1 MRVVLV
7 GLVAGACLAACG
19 GGGKSGPVTEPV
31 TYYKDVLPL
40 VSAHCGGCHAS
51 GGFAPFSLTSYD
63 EARGYAALA
72 AAATQSG
79 EMPPWPPAAGCG
91 DFADAR
97 TLSADEIAVF
107 AAWDQA
113 GAPAGDP
120 SARRGG
126 ADGGRRS
133 RPAQRHAGSGRVL
146 SAERGD
152 QRRLPL
158 LPGRSRPGVRAG
170 SVGFDVHPGNAGQR
184 APRAG
189 VRGAAGRGR
198 RRRRART
205 RPSRGSAG
213 RASPAAD
220 SGRAPMHRRRSAAGF
235 PARARLRS
243 RRGRASA
250 WTPGRGSSSRC
261 TTTCSPARPS
271 PTARRSTCITP
282 RRRSR
287 SARSSCRSRT
297 PPS

>member
-19 GGGKSGPVTEPV
+19 GGGKSGPVTGPV

-120 SARRGG
+120 ERGRGG
-126 ADGGRRS
+126 AAAGVDLG
-133 RPAQRHAGSGRVL
+133 PPERHAGSGRLL

-152 QRRLPL
+152 HRRLPL
-158 LPGRSRPGVRAG
+158 LPRRSRPGVRAG
-170 SVGFDVHPGNAGQR
+170 PDRLRRAPGNAGQR

-198 RRRRART
+198 RGAEQGRGRAGARLD
-205 RPSRGSAG
+205 A
-213 RASPAAD
+213 ASPAVD
-220 SGRAPMHRRRSAAGF
+220 WGPPPMRRRRSAAGF

-243 RRGRASA
+243 RRGRVSA